1 MLDRFFCPGNLGG
14 PEAVLGES
22 EAHHLLHVLRA
33 QVGDRVELL
42 NGQGDTAIAEVA
54 ETRKRDV
61 RLTVLERQHHP
72 RLPGP
77 ILAVAVPKGDRFR
90 WLIEK
95 CVELGVER
103 VIPLI
108 TERGSVIPRDAKLE
122 KMGQTVIA
130 ACKQSRRN
138 WLMEIDSPTPLAD
151 ALRGCGNRRAFVA
164 DPSGTATV
172 SPADVGLD
180 PPVFFVGPEGGFTA
194 AELELVA
201 TQGAAIVPLGP
212 EILRIETA
220 AVALA
225 AAWRLAHV
233 FCE

>member
-1 MLDRFFCPGNLGG
+1 MLDRFFCPGNLDG
-14 PEAVLGES
+14 PEAVLGDS

-54 ETRKRDV
+54 ETRKHEV
-61 RLTVLERQHHP
+61 RLTVFEHQHHP

-95 CVELGVER
+95 CVELGIER

-108 TERGSVIPRDAKLE
+108 SERGSVIPRDAKLE

-138 WLMEIDSPTPLAD
+138 WLMEIDTPTPLAEVM
-151 ALRGCGNRRAFVA
+151 RGTGGRRALVA
-164 DPSGTATV
+164 DPSGTATA
-172 SPADVGLD
+172 SLADAAQD
-180 PPVFFVGPEGGFTA
+180 PPVFFVGPEGGFTL
-194 AELELVA
+194 AELELA
-201 TQGAAIVPLGP
+201 AAQGAAVVPLGS